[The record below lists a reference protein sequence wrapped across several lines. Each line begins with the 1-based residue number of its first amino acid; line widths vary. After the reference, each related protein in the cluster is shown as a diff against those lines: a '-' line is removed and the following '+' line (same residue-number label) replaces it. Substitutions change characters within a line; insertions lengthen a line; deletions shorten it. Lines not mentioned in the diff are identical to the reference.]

1 MRAPSFRCT
10 ERPEDGGLV
19 LHYYSDRPGLEHIVI
34 GIVKT
39 VASRLHGT
47 EVDIEIIRTKEDCDH
62 VQFLITET
70 SGPTRAPVPEIAEID
85 TLSLGKYIYNFLY
98 YPMNIEIKL
107 FLIYIILLI
116 TIIISTIKFP
126 HI

>member
-10 ERPEDGGLV
+10 ENQDGGLI

-47 EVDIEIIRTKEDCDH
+47 EVEIDILRTKEDCDH

-70 SGPTRAPVPEIAEID
+70 SAPTRIPVPEIAEID
-85 TLSLGKYIYNFLY
+85 TLSLGNLAGANLPKLY
-98 YPMNIEIKL
+98 
-107 FLIYIILLI
+107 
-116 TIIISTIKFP
+116 
-126 HI
+126 